1 MIPRSAAATI
11 LESLS
16 YQAAVALVGPRQVGK
31 TTLAR
36 DVGAQLPSKAS
47 TVYLDLESAADRAK
61 LEDARSYLERHQNSL
76 VILDEIHRAPGLFT
90 ELRGLI
96 DEGRRRGQGTG
107 RFLLLGSASLDLLR
121 QAGETLAGRIAYVE
135 LGPLGVLEV
144 AADGHEMERFWLR
157 GGFPGSFTARDD
169 FTSFRIR
176 QDFLRSYLEREIS
189 QFSPRLPAVT
199 LGRLWTMLAHAQGT
213 LLNASRLGAALG
225 VSTQSATRYV
235 DFLVDLLLVRR
246 LQPFHGNGTKRLV
259 KTPKVYVRDSGLV
272 HALLGLETLDELLG
286 HPVAGA
292 SWEGFVLENLLGVA
306 PERTEASFYRTSAGA
321 EVDLVLDLPRG
332 RRWVVEVKLG
342 STPILARGFHEA
354 CEDLQPE
361 KRFVVYSGKERY
373 PKTAEVEVISLAE
386 LAAELETA

>member
-1 MIPRSAAATI
+1 MIPRKAAFSV
-11 LESLS
+11 LQGLS

-36 DVGAQLPSKAS
+36 ELGEQFKGKAGA
-47 TVYLDLESAADRAK
+47 VYLDLESATDRAK
-61 LEDARSYLERHQNSL
+61 LEDPRAYLERHEDSL

-96 DEGRRRGQGTG
+96 DEGRRRGRGTG
-107 RFLLLGSASLDLLR
+107 RFLILGSASLDLLR

-135 LGPLGVLEV
+135 LGPLGVVE
-144 AADGHEMERFWLR
+144 AATNTDEMDRLWLR

-169 FTSFRIR
+169 QTSFRIR
-176 QDFLRSYLEREIS
+176 QDFIRSYLECEIA
-189 QFSPRLPAVT
+189 QFSPRLPAAT

-259 KTPKVYVRDSGLV
+259 KSPKIYVRDSGLV
-272 HALLGLETLDELLG
+272 HALLGLETLEDLLG

-292 SWEGFVLENLLGVA
+292 SWEGFVLENLLAAA
-306 PERTEASFYRTSAGA
+306 PERTEASFYRTAVGA

-332 RRWVVEVKLG
+332 KRWMVEMKRG
-342 STPILARGFHEA
+342 TTPTLSRGFHEA
-354 CEDLQPE
+354 CDDLQPE
-361 KRFVVYSGKERY
+361 KRFVVYSGQERY
-373 PKTAEVEVISLAE
+373 PKTAQVEVISLTE
-386 LAAELETA
+386 LAMELQKA

>member
-1 MIPRSAAATI
+1 M
-11 LESLS
+11 
-16 YQAAVALVGPRQVGK
+16 
-31 TTLAR
+31 
-36 DVGAQLPSKAS
+36 
-47 TVYLDLESAADRAK
+47 
-61 LEDARSYLERHQNSL
+61 
-76 VILDEIHRAPGLFT
+76 
-90 ELRGLI
+90 
-96 DEGRRRGQGTG
+96 
-107 RFLLLGSASLDLLR
+107 
-121 QAGETLAGRIAYVE
+121 
-135 LGPLGVLEV
+135 
-144 AADGHEMERFWLR
+144 
-157 GGFPGSFTARDD
+157 
-169 FTSFRIR
+169 
-176 QDFLRSYLEREIS
+176 
-189 QFSPRLPAVT
+189 
-199 LGRLWTMLAHAQGT
+199 
-213 LLNASRLGAALG
+213 G

-246 LQPFHGNGTKRLV
+246 LQPFHGSGTKRLV

-272 HALLGLETLDELLG
+272 HALLGLETVDELLG

-342 STPILARGFHEA
+342 STPTLARGFHEA

-361 KRFVVYSGKERY
+361 KRFVVYSGKERF